1 MATYGKKPPCL
12 NTLHDGAAN
21 EPGGLL
27 SPEGLPRPAAAGA
40 TAETGHLVYP
50 VSVRDPAERGMG

>member
-21 EPGGLL
+21 EPRRILPL
-27 SPEGLPRPAAAGA
+27 EGLPTLRIVSV

-50 VSVRDPAERGMG
+50 VSVRDTAERGMG